1 MQKTVIAIFNY
12 SAEAQEAVNRLVNE
26 GLTRDNIDVSYGNA
40 GDTPGNKE
48 YGTNDKQDNNESSIS
63 RFFKSLFGDD
73 DEADVYTKVAGKN
86 SSVVTVHTKSEEE
99 AERAAEILDEAGA
112 IDVDDEAIKHGYNSK
127 VGTGKETMDSRS
139 GNDSTSIPV
148 IEENVQ

>member
-1 MQKTVIAIFNY
+1 MEKTVIAIFNY

-86 SSVVTVHTKSEEE
+86 SSE
-99 AERAAEILDEAGA
+99 AFLVCRTLFTA
-112 IDVDDEAIKHGYNSK
+112 
-127 VGTGKETMDSRS
+127 
-139 GNDSTSIPV
+139 
-148 IEENVQ
+148 